1 MVAELTALRDQI
13 DEVDKA
19 LLNLLAKRL
28 ELVAEVGEV
37 KSRFGLP
44 IYVPEREASMLASRR
59 AEAEALG
66 VPPDLIEDV
75 LRRVMRES
83 YSSENDKGFKTLC
96 PSLRPVVIVGGG
108 GQMGRLFEKML
119 TLSGYQ
125 VRILEQHDW
134 DRAAD
139 IVSDAGMVIVSVPI
153 HVTEQV
159 IGKLPPLPKDCILVD
174 LASVKNGPLQAMLAA
189 HDGPVLG
196 LHPMF
201 GPDSGSLAKQVV
213 VWCDGRKP
221 EAYQWFLEQIQ
232 VWGARLHRISA
243 VEHDQNMAFI
253 QALRHFATFAYG
265 LHLAEENVQLEQL
278 LALSSPIYRLE
289 LAMVGRLFAQDPQ
302 LYADIIMSSER
313 NLALIK
319 RYYKR
324 LHMIEAE
331 RYGFASHGVTLL
343 PKYLENIARGD
354 VTANA
359 RPECLTSEGNLQR
372 FHAHN
377 GFGQH
382 AGKVAVNAAIE
393 QAKRRGFCL
402 LTLCHAHH
410 LGRMGHYGQMVAD
423 QGLAMLAMSNVTG
436 RPALV
441 APWGGAEPRMTT
453 NPFCF
458 AWPFSDGRPPILV
471 DFATS
476 SMALNKARVMSS
488 TGKQAAPGQLI
499 DAQGNPSN
507 DPGVLFSNPPGA
519 LLPFGEH
526 KGFGLALMIEM
537 MAGILSGG
545 DTIAEDHQT
554 DGSAHNHLFAL
565 IIDPDQFTDLAG
577 EKGQFFADYLVA
589 TQPQPGG
596 NPVIYP
602 GMPEAANRER
612 NAKMITIPVSFWSWV
627 VEHYARK
634 GIDLGLHPQESALA
648 G

>member
-324 LHMIEAE
+324 
-331 RYGFASHGVTLL
+331 
-343 PKYLENIARGD
+343 
-354 VTANA
+354 
-359 RPECLTSEGNLQR
+359 
-372 FHAHN
+372 
-377 GFGQH
+377 FGE
-382 AGKVAVNAAIE
+382 AIE
-393 QAKRRGFCL
+393 L
-402 LTLCHAHH
+402 LELYDNELQYTDELYAETPWSDDVKAFLCYNA
-410 LGRMGHYGQMVAD
+410 
-423 QGLAMLAMSNVTG
+423 
-436 RPALV
+436 
-441 APWGGAEPRMTT
+441 
-453 NPFCF
+453 
-458 AWPFSDGRPPILV
+458 
-471 DFATS
+471 
-476 SMALNKARVMSS
+476 NKALMNLGYEPLFPAEMAEVNPAILAALSPNADENHDFFSGSGSSYVM
-488 TGKQAAPGQLI
+488 GKA
-499 DAQGNPSN
+499 
-507 DPGVLFSNPPGA
+507 V
-519 LLPFGEH
+519 E
-526 KGFGLALMIEM
+526 
-537 MAGILSGG
+537 
-545 DTIAEDHQT
+545 TEDE
-554 DGSAHNHLFAL
+554 DWNF
-565 IIDPDQFTDLAG
+565 
-577 EKGQFFADYLVA
+577 
-589 TQPQPGG
+589 
-596 NPVIYP
+596 
-602 GMPEAANRER
+602 
-612 NAKMITIPVSFWSWV
+612 
-627 VEHYARK
+627 
-634 GIDLGLHPQESALA
+634 
-648 G
+648 

>member
-75 LRRVMRES
+75 LRRMMRES

-139 IVSDAGMVIVSVPI
+139 IVADAGMVIVSVPI

-243 VEHDQNMAFI
+243 VEHDQNMA
-253 QALRHFATFAYG
+253 
-265 LHLAEENVQLEQL
+265 
-278 LALSSPIYRLE
+278 SPIYRLE

-324 LHMIEAE
+324 FGEAIE
-331 RYGFASHGVTLL
+331 LL
-343 PKYLENIARGD
+343 EQGD
-354 VTANA
+354 KQAFIDSFRKVEHWFGDYA
-359 RPECLTSEGNLQR
+359 QR
-372 FHAHN
+372 F
-377 GFGQH
+377 QSESR
-382 AGKVAVNAAIE
+382 VLLR
-393 QAKRRGFCL
+393 QA
-402 LTLCHAHH
+402 
-410 LGRMGHYGQMVAD
+410 
-423 QGLAMLAMSNVTG
+423 
-436 RPALV
+436 
-441 APWGGAEPRMTT
+441 
-453 NPFCF
+453 
-458 AWPFSDGRPPILV
+458 
-471 DFATS
+471 
-476 SMALNKARVMSS
+476 
-488 TGKQAAPGQLI
+488 
-499 DAQGNPSN
+499 N
-507 DPGVLFSNPPGA
+507 D
-519 LLPFGEH
+519 
-526 KGFGLALMIEM
+526 
-537 MAGILSGG
+537 
-545 DTIAEDHQT
+545 
-554 DGSAHNHLFAL
+554 
-565 IIDPDQFTDLAG
+565 
-577 EKGQFFADYLVA
+577 
-589 TQPQPGG
+589 
-596 NPVIYP
+596 
-602 GMPEAANRER
+602 NR
-612 NAKMITIPVSFWSWV
+612 
-627 VEHYARK
+627 
-634 GIDLGLHPQESALA
+634 Q
-648 G
+648 